1 MSSASSIFVTDILK
15 PSNLPLITAGKSEY
29 LNFIL
34 DCLSNLDNITYKSM
48 MGEYLIYYEGKN
60 IAGIY
65 DNRLLLKNTDNLSSI
80 MDEFIL
86 EKPYPNA
93 KDMVVADNLEDSE
106 YLANIFN
113 FLYDRLPFPK
123 KKK

>member
-1 MSSASSIFVTDILK
+1 
-15 PSNLPLITAGKSEY
+15 
-29 LNFIL
+29 
-34 DCLSNLDNITYKSM
+34 
-48 MGEYLIYYEGKN
+48 
-60 IAGIY
+60 
-65 DNRLLLKNTDNLSSI
+65 

>member
-1 MSSASSIFVTDILK
+1 MSSSK
-15 PSNLPLITAGKSEY
+15 EY

-34 DCLSNLDNITYKSM
+34 DCLSDLDNISYKSM
-48 MGEYLIYYEGKN
+48 MGEYLIYYNGKN

-65 DNRLLLKNTDNLSSI
+65 DNRLLLKNVDNLSLI
-80 MDEFIL
+80 VNEYITT
-86 EKPYPNA
+86 KPYPNA
-93 KDMVVADNLEDSE
+93 KDMVVADNLENSE

-113 FLYDRLPFPK
+113 FIYDRLPFPK

>member
-1 MSSASSIFVTDILK
+1 MSSSK
-15 PSNLPLITAGKSEY
+15 EY

-65 DNRLLLKNTDNLSSI
+65 DNRLLLKNTDNLS
-80 MDEFIL
+80 
-86 EKPYPNA
+86 
-93 KDMVVADNLEDSE
+93 
-106 YLANIFN
+106 
-113 FLYDRLPFPK
+113 FPSASPDH
-123 KKK
+123 

>member
-1 MSSASSIFVTDILK
+1 MSSSK
-15 PSNLPLITAGKSEY
+15 EY
-29 LNFIL
+29 LSFIL

-48 MGEYLIYYEGKN
+48 MGEYLIYYKGKN

-65 DNRLLLKNTDNLSSI
+65 DNRLLLKNADNLSSV
-80 MDEFIL
+80 MDEFIF

-113 FLYDRLPFPK
+113 FLYDRLPFPNK
-123 KKK
+123 KK